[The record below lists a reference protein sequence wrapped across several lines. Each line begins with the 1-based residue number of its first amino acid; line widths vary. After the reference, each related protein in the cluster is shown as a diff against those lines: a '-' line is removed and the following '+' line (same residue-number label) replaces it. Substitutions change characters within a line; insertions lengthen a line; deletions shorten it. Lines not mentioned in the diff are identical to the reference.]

1 MKILVNIDN
10 KSNMDVFSNNN
21 ISVIEIIVMDC
32 VNEL

>member
-10 KSNMDVFSNNN
+10 KSDMDVCN
-21 ISVIEIIVMDC
+21 SVIGIMVMNC